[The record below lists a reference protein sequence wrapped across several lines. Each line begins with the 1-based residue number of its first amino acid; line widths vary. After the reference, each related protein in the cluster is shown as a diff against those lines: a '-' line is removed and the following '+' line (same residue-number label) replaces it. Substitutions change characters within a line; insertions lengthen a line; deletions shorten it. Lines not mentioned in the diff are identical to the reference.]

1 VWRSGVWDKRCVLLQ
16 KPLPDRA
23 IFEVGSNPPWSRVT
37 RSSNGA
43 LQAAYPCFTVSRLML
58 LIGLNMLLSKH
69 RATPGVG
76 LAACWAE
83 PFGTPNTDTLSG
95 V

>member
-1 VWRSGVWDKRCVLLQ
+1 M
-16 KPLPDRA
+16 
-23 IFEVGSNPPWSRVT
+23 
-37 RSSNGA
+37 A
-43 LQAAYPCFTVSRLML
+43 LSAANRCFTVSRLML
-58 LIGLNMLLSKH
+58 LIGLHMLLSKH